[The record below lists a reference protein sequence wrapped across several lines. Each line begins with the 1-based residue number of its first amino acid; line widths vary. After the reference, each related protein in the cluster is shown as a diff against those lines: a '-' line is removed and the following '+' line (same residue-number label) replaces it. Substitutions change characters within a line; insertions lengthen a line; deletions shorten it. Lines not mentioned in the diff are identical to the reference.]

1 MKAYIKP
8 DLFFESF
15 ELSQNIAVCGW
26 DMTNQTEKTVCS
38 AMGDETQ
45 GQFPVSLFT
54 ETPRCDVTEG
64 DVDSYCYEPGSGG
77 YGLFNS

>member
-54 ETPRCDVTEG
+54 ETPRCDVTES